1 MSNAKVI
8 SELLERGK
16 QSGKLSTKEI
26 TDAIEEMDIDAEQ
39 INKLYDDLEANN
51 IEIVDDIAPDD
62 LNNALDFPVQQHGL
76 SLVRHL
82 VEQTRRLCSR
92 QRPPCFSIGF
102 GWSNNPQTVTESTE
116 AFFGRGVFL
125 QWVYTFFRN
134 ES

>member
-51 IEIVDDIAPDD
+51 IETTSRLTTSTTPSTSTARRTRIFR
-62 LNNALDFPVQQHGL
+62 LTAL
-76 SLVRHL
+76 RWT
-82 VEQTRRLCSR
+82 TRSR
-92 QRPPCFSIGF
+92 FTSRK
-102 GWSNNPQTVTESTE
+102 
-116 AFFGRGVFL
+116 
-125 QWVYTFFRN
+125 
-134 ES
+134 